1 MTNAFAQL
9 MRFFS
14 SQFCFRFV
22 LQFIEHATLGAIE
35 LTVIAT
41 CSSHSHPFLDL
52 PKGIDRDRSGSGFAI
67 GGVEGVVRGVLME
80 GGTLL
85 STLGWTDISDESAQL
100 IHLLVR
106 ELLSLHSF
114 RILLLQQV
122 RITIILPLCIAD
134 GRGCS
139 ME

>member
-1 MTNAFAQL
+1 MTNTFAQL
-9 MRFFS
+9 MRFLS

-22 LQFIEHATLGAIE
+22 LQFIEHATLGAVE
-35 LTVIAT
+35 LAVITT
-41 CSSHSHPFLDL
+41 CSSHPHPFLDF
-52 PKGIDRDRSGSGFAI
+52 PKGIEGDGSGSGLAI
-67 GGVEGVVRGVLME
+67 GGVERIIGGVLME

-100 IHLLVR
+100 IHLLR
-106 ELLSLHSF
+106 SKLLSLHSF